1 VSTLI
6 IGGGLLGLSTAM
18 ALLERGE
25 KVRVLEG
32 RADVGLETSFAN
44 GGLLTPSMPE
54 PWNGPGVFG
63 QLAASLFDNHSAMK
77 LRLRAVPALLPWGLR
92 FLRNSS
98 PERYRQ
104 ACRQNFE
111 LARYSMSEYQ
121 KLAARLSFDF
131 DAANRGVLAVFRS
144 DRAMQARLAVST
156 QLAEAGMRFSVLD
169 AEAAV
174 ATEPALTGVRK
185 SIAAAIHFHDDASG
199 DAHLFCQGLKNALLE
214 SGAVLDFNQS
224 ILGLKVK
231 NRRICAVETAEEIIP
246 AERVVIAAGVH
257 SAALLKSVD
266 VSVSVQPVK
275 GYSVTLPLP
284 QAVQGPRIPILDDAM
299 HAVVTPLGNRLRA
312 VGTAEFNGF
321 DTSIVRGRIDNLMR
335 VLQSLLPDIDAHLDH
350 ALAVPWAGLRPM
362 SSDGKPYIGSTA
374 VDGLFVNTGHG
385 QLGWTMATGSAQL
398 LADLMCGTPTA
409 VDPAPFRVGR

>member
-1 VSTLI
+1 MTTLI
-6 IGGGLLGLSTAM
+6 VGGGLLGLSTAM

-25 KVRVLEG
+25 KVRLLEG
-32 RADVGLETSFAN
+32 RTDVGLETSFAN

-54 PWNGPGVFG
+54 PWNGPGVLG
-63 QLAASLFDNHSAMK
+63 QLAASLFDNRSAMK
-77 LRLRAVPALLPWGLR
+77 LRLRAVPALLPWGIR

-98 PERYRQ
+98 PERYLQ

-111 LARYSMSEYQ
+111 LARYSMSQYQ
-121 KLAARLSFDF
+121 ELVTRLKLDF

-144 DRAMQARLAVST
+144 DKAMQARLAVST
-156 QLAEAGMRFSVLD
+156 QLADAGMRFSVLD
-169 AEAAV
+169 ADASV
-174 ATEPALTGVRK
+174 TMEPALAGVRK

-199 DAHLFCQGLKNALLE
+199 DAHLFCQGLKKALLQ
-214 SGAVLDFNQS
+214 SGVTLDFNQS
-224 ILGLKVK
+224 ILGLTVK
-231 NRRICAVETAEEIIP
+231 NQRICAVETAAEVIP
-246 AERVVIAAGVH
+246 AERVVIAAGVR
-257 SAALLKSVD
+257 SAALLKSAA

-284 QAVQGPRIPILDDAM
+284 QGVRGPRIPVFDDTM

-321 DTSIVRGRIDNLMR
+321 DTRIDRRRIDNLMR
-335 VLQSLLPDIDAHLDH
+335 VLQSLLPDIDTHLDR

-362 SSDGKPYIGSTA
+362 SSDGKPYIGPTA
-374 VDGLFVNTGHG
+374 VEGLFVNTGHG

-398 LADLMCGTPTA
+398 LADLMCGTPPA
-409 VDPAPFRVGR
+409 IDAAPFRVGR

>member
-1 VSTLI
+1 MTTLI

-25 KVRVLEG
+25 KVRLLEG

-54 PWNGPGVFG
+54 PWNGPGVLG
-63 QLAASLFDNHSAMK
+63 QLAASLFDSHSAMK
-77 LRLRAVPALLPWGLR
+77 LRLRAVPALLPWGIR

-98 PERYRQ
+98 PDRYIR

-111 LARYSMSEYQ
+111 LARYSMLRYQ
-121 KLAARLSFDF
+121 ELATRLELDF
-131 DAANRGVLAVFRS
+131 DAANRGVLAIFRS
-144 DRAMQARLAVST
+144 DKALQARLAVSAR
-156 QLAEAGMRFSVLD
+156 LADAGMRFSVLD
-169 AEAAV
+169 AETAV
-174 ATEPALTGVRK
+174 ATEPALAGVRK

-199 DAHLFCQGLKNALLE
+199 DAHLFCQGLKKALLQ
-214 SGAVLDFNQS
+214 SGVALDFNQS

-231 NRRICAVETAEEIIP
+231 NQQICGVETAAEIIP
-246 AERVVIAAGVH
+246 AKRVVVAAGVH
-257 SAALLKSVD
+257 SAALLQSAA

-284 QAVQGPRIPILDDAM
+284 RSVRGPRIPILDDAM
-299 HAVVTPLGNRLRA
+299 HAVVTPFGNRLRA

-321 DTSIVRGRIDNLMR
+321 DTRIDQGRINNLQR
-335 VLQSLLPDIDAHLDH
+335 VLQSLLPDINARLDH
-350 ALAVPWAGLRPM
+350 ALALPWAGLRPM
-362 SSDGKPYIGSTA
+362 SSDGKPYIGPTA

-398 LADLMCGTPTA
+398 LADLMCGSPPA
-409 VDPAPFRVGR
+409 IDPAPFRVGR

>member
-1 VSTLI
+1 MTTLI
-6 IGGGLLGLSTAM
+6 IGGGLLGLSSAV

-32 RADVGLETSFAN
+32 RSDVGLETSFAN

-63 QLAASLFDNHSAMK
+63 QLAASQFDNHSAMK
-77 LRLRAVPALLPWGLR
+77 LRLRAVPALLPWGIR

-98 PERYRQ
+98 PDRYLQ

-111 LARYSMSEYQ
+111 LARYSMTQ
-121 KLAARLSFDF
+121 QQDLLTRLKLDF
-131 DAANRGVLAVFRS
+131 DAENRGVLAVFRS

-156 QLAEAGMRFSVLD
+156 QLGEAGMRFSVLD
-169 AEAAV
+169 AEAAI

-199 DAHLFCQGLKNALLE
+199 DAHLFCQGLKNALQE
-214 SGAVLDFNQS
+214 SGVALDFDQP

-231 NRRICAVETAEEIIP
+231 NRRICAVETAKKIIP
-246 AERVVIAAGVH
+246 AERVVVAAGVR
-257 SAALLKSVD
+257 SAALLKSAA

-284 QAVQGPRIPILDDAM
+284 QAVSGPRIPILDDAM
-299 HAVVTPLGNRLRA
+299 HAVVTPLGNRLRV

-321 DTSIVRGRIDNLMR
+321 DMRIDQGRIDNLMR
-335 VLQSLLPDIDAHLDH
+335 VLQSLMPDINAHLDH

-362 SSDGKPYIGSTA
+362 SSDGKPYIGPTA

-385 QLGWTMATGSAQL
+385 QLGWTMATGSARL
-398 LADLMCGTPTA
+398 LADLMCSTPPA